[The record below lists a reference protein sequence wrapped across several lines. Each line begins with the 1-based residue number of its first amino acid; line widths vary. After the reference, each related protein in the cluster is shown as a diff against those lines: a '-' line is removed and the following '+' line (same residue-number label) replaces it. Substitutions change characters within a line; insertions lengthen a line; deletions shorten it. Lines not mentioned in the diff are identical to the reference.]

1 MAEPYNNLDRENRN
15 PTYNDNFIMS
25 NDQNNQRHNGDYDIK
40 SENSEENTLS
50 VNYMMRLG
58 FIRKVYSVL
67 TFQLILTALI
77 ASIGFIDSVKNY
89 YMNNWWPF
97 WVSFGIMIVTCIAIS
112 CFKTAARTVPT
123 NYILLFLFTASESII
138 ISFLISA
145 INDPKIIAIAAI
157 STIVVTS
164 VLTIYACTTKTDF
177 TFLSGILFVSLSL
190 LVVLGFFYIWMPEP
204 LKLLYCFL
212 GLILYSV
219 YLIYD
224 TQLVMGKF
232 GLEYS
237 IDDYII
243 ASLNIYIDIIQ
254 IFLYILTILSKKN

>member
-15 PTYNDNFIMS
+15 QTYNDNFIMS
-25 NDQNNQRHNGDYDIK
+25 NDQNNQRYNGDYDIK

-67 TFQLILTALI
+67 TFQLVLTVLI

-164 VLTIYACTTKTDF
+164 VLTIYACTTKTD
-177 TFLSGILFVSLSL
+177 
-190 LVVLGFFYIWMPEP
+190 LGAD
-204 LKLLYCFL
+204 LKPRNQ
-212 GLILYSV
+212 S
-219 YLIYD
+219 
-224 TQLVMGKF
+224 
-232 GLEYS
+232 S
-237 IDDYII
+237 NP
-243 ASLNIYIDIIQ
+243 A
-254 IFLYILTILSKKN
+254 